1 MRETAE
7 ALVVRRG
14 TFPLTVIGVIE
25 SILITT
31 ERAPKQGSAG
41 APDAW
46 LVVDAAY
53 TLGLTGITIGQEL
66 IVVTW
71 LHRASRDVLQIHPPG
86 DPANA
91 VLGVFATRTAH
102 RPNPLGLHRV
112 RVRAIEAHRL
122 RIGPIEAIDGT
133 PVVDMKA
140 VIGARS

>member
-71 LHRASRDVLQIHPPG
+71 
-86 DPANA
+86 
-91 VLGVFATRTAH
+91 RTAPAATCF
-102 RPNPLGLHRV
+102 RFIRRV
-112 RVRAIEAHRL
+112 IRRTPSWVYSRRVLPTDR
-122 RIGPIEAIDGT
+122 T
-133 PVVDMKA
+133 
-140 VIGARS
+140 RSGYIACECGRSKRTG